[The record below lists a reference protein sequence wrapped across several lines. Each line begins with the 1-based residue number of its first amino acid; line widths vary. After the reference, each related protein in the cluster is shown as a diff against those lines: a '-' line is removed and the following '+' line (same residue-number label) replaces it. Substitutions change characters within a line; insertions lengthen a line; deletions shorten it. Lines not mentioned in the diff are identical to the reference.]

1 MRRVDESRGG
11 EMSKFLFSYRVPD
24 DYRPSGETGQVWE
37 DFFDSLADRKID
49 LGHGVIA
56 ARRLGNLG
64 VGTRLGGYS
73 MVEADDLEHAAA
85 LARGCPA
92 LSLGGGVEVG
102 AVPEFPTPTASEP
115 TARSDIE

>member
-1 MRRVDESRGG
+1 
-11 EMSKFLFSYRVPD
+11 MSKFLFSYRVPD
-24 DYRPSGETGQVWE
+24 EYKPSRATAQAWE
-37 DFFDSLADRKID
+37 AFFDGLGDRKID
-49 LGHGVIA
+49 PGHGVVA
-56 ARRLGNLG
+56 ARRLGNLS
-64 VGTRLGGYS
+64 VSTRLGGYS

-115 TARSDIE
+115 AAQSGIG